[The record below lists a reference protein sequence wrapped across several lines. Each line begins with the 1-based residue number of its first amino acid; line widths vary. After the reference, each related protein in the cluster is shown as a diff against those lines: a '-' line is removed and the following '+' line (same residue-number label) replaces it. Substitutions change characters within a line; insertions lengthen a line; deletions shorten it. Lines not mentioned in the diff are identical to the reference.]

1 MWLLLGPRLRGDD
14 ETAAT
19 EAPAMKIIQF
29 REPGPPEVMQC
40 IDVPVPALQDGEVLV
55 RAHSIGVGIP
65 DTLIR
70 AGTYNWMPPLPATPG
85 TELSGVIERVGPG
98 VTSRKAGQHVVASAR
113 ERPHRG
119 GHYAEYVA
127 TPAEATFVL
136 PDGVDLEAAAAL
148 ANYQVGYHMLKDAA
162 KVAKGESLLL
172 YAAAGGMGNAVIDL
186 ARAWGLSVIGVVSS
200 DDKARFAR
208 ELGAAHVINR
218 RTEAVAERV
227 RALTA
232 GRGVDYIID
241 PVAGP
246 TIAGN
251 LGLLAPMGMLV
262 IYGGLGGRAHGDV
275 LAEMRKHGTI
285 CPAIRTFSIHA
296 WDHRP
301 EERRAGMRA
310 LIDML
315 AAGQLH
321 PRIHARLKLEDARKA
336 HAMLEGGEVLGKLL
350 LQP

>member
-1 MWLLLGPRLRGDD
+1 
-14 ETAAT
+14 
-19 EAPAMKIIQF
+19 MKIIQF

-40 IDVPVPALQDGEVLV
+40 IEVPVPEPKAGEVLV

-70 AGTYNWMPPLPATPG
+70 AGTYGHMPPLPATPG

-98 VTSRKAGQHVVASAR
+98 VTARRVGQHVIASAR

-136 PDGVDLEAAAAL
+136 PDGVDLEAAASL

-162 KVAKGESLLL
+162 KVTAGQSLLL

-208 ELGAAHVINR
+208 ELGAAEVINR
-218 RTEAVAERV
+218 SSETVAERV
-227 RALTA
+227 RAVTG
-232 GRGVDYIID
+232 GRGVDLIID
-241 PVAGP
+241 PVGGP
-246 TIAGN
+246 TVASN

-275 LAEMRKHGTI
+275 LAEMRKHGDT

-296 WDHRP
+296 WDKRP

-315 AAGQLH
+315 AAGHLH
-321 PRIHARLKLEDARKA
+321 PRIHARLKLADAQKA
-336 HAMLEGGEVLGKLL
+336 HAMLESGAVLGKLL